1 VNGVTSLK
9 IVFTFYMTFEVW
21 NGGSLSET
29 DFPFLGAFAK
39 LRKAIIGFVM
49 FVCLSVRP
57 SVRVPS
63 WNNSAPAGRIFIK
76 LDI

>member
-1 VNGVTSLK
+1 MALQPWKLRSS
-9 IVFTFYMTFEVW
+9 FYMEFELC

-39 LRKAIIGFVM
+39 LRKAIIGFVT

-63 WNNSAPAGRIFIK
+63 WNNSAPTGRVIMK